1 MLFQRTGAGFSTFKI
16 HHKTFSPQEIV
27 LNLPTTEITSIELK
41 KLLTAL

>member
-16 HHKTFSPQEIV
+16 HDKSFSSQKIV
-27 LNLPTTEITSIELK
+27 SNLPTNEIPSIEFK